1 MRDLMNKFLRRVSA
15 ASISIL
21 LIGMCGGCMNKVN
34 DKNQKDSSK
43 VEEQKESEERPKG
56 PEAIKDRIIS
66 FLNKKYGKEFVAISL
81 IDNDWQNNNNELRV
95 YPKGGD
101 KDKDVFAAFGQMEDG
116 KYTIY
121 DTYVC
126 QLIRDEYKDRVK
138 NIAKEFFPQCKVEIG
153 FSGDVFP
160 NEFGINTKLQ
170 DIIDAG
176 SDVKYDPTVY
186 IMVAPTLGS
195 VEKFDEKADLF
206 VQEMAKNRLQGSPLI
221 YYLKENNINLT
232 RKDMNPKTYQ
242 KRREITI
249 KQDFSIEN

>member
-1 MRDLMNKFLRRVSA
+1 MNRFLRRVSA
-15 ASISIL
+15 VSISIL
-21 LIGMCGGCMNKVN
+21 LVGMCGGCMNKVN

-66 FLNKKYGKEFVAISL
+66 FLNKKYGKEFLPMSL
-81 IDNDWQNNNNELRV
+81 VDNDWQNVNDELWV

-101 KDKDVFAAFGQMEDG
+101 KDKEAFAAFGQMEDG
-116 KYTIY
+116 KYYIC
-121 DTYVC
+121 DNYVS
-126 QLIRDEYKDRVK
+126 LLVRDEYKNRIK
-138 NIAKEFFPQCKVEIG
+138 KIAEEFFPQCKVDVA
-153 FSGDVFP
+153 FSSFSFP
-160 NEFGINTKLQ
+160 NKFGINTKLQ

-195 VEKFDEKADLF
+195 VEKFNEKADLF

-221 YYLKENNINLT
+221 YYLKEDNLNLT
-232 RKDMNPKTYQ
+232 FDDMDSKTYQ